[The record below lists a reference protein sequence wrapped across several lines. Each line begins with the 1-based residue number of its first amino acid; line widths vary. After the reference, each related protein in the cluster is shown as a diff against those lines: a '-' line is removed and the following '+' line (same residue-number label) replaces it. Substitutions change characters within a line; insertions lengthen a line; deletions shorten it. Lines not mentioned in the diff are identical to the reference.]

1 MARLVL
7 YLFLVVLPGCQPL
20 ALSVL
25 GAGAGSALRY
35 SLDGIMYR
43 TFTAPGPT
51 VKESTLAALERMG
64 VTVDGT
70 EPYEHGEIIQA
81 RTRNRT
87 IEIEVEPISERATRL
102 RIAAKNGSSWFYDS
116 ATATEIAAQTE
127 RLLEVA
133 SRGGTAPASAIA
145 LPANPPLVPAG
156 PTIVPV
162 GPTIVPAS
170 SITPVAAPAAA
181 EAAVSA
187 N

>member
-1 MARLVL
+1 MARVVL
-7 YLFLVVLPGCQPL
+7 YFLLLVLPGCQSL

-43 TFTAPGPT
+43 TYTAPGAT

-64 VTVDGT
+64 VIVDGT

-81 RTRNRT
+81 RTPNRT
-87 IEIEVEPISERATRL
+87 IEIEVEPISERATRV

-133 SRGGTAPASAIA
+133 ARGGTAPAGAIA
-145 LPANPPLVPAG
+145 SPASPA
-156 PTIVPV
+156 
-162 GPTIVPAS
+162 IVPAS
-170 SITPVAAPAAA
+170 TTLVPASPTIIPASAITPVVAPAAA
-181 EAAVSA
+181 GATVSA